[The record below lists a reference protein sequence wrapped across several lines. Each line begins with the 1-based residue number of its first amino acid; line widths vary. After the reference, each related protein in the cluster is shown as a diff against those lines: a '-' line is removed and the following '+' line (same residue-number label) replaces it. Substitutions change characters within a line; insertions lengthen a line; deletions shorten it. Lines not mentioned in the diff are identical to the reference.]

1 MGVSKMHPAEA
12 VAEAA
17 AIEAAQ
23 TDEEID
29 ALTLDLEG
37 EREVIPDNRDGS
49 GLINDDLAALRMEE
63 LTESGPDVG
72 EFGAVTETP
81 GRDDTS
87 ETIAR
92 HRPNYD
98 IARSETVGEGNVE
111 ESSQEARQEPKVDE
125 GGV

>member
-1 MGVSKMHPAEA
+1 
-12 VAEAA
+12 
-17 AIEAAQ
+17 
-23 TDEEID
+23 
-29 ALTLDLEG
+29 
-37 EREVIPDNRDGS
+37 
-49 GLINDDLAALRMEE
+49 MEE

-111 ESSQEARQEPKVDE
+111 EASQEARQEPKVDE